1 MKKISTS
8 TVTKKVFLV
17 CLTWIA
23 LIALMGA
30 VEGGI
35 WWLSVASLLV
45 LGLIV
50 PVANN
55 IDWGDDDDDN
65 KRDGMT
71 PNGC

>member
-8 TVTKKVFLV
+8 TATKKVFLV

-50 PVANN
+50 PVANST
-55 IDWGDDDDDN
+55 DWGDDDDD
-65 KRDGMT
+65 KKDGIT
-71 PNGC
+71 PTGC